1 MFWKIKWRKEVRILV
16 ALLSLI
22 AILSI
27 SASQYEM
34 QTCQKLQVL
43 IDNNGGYRFLDEQD
57 IQSLLDS
64 NGREFLLN
72 TPYKYLNTR
81 QLELRILANPFVE
94 NCRIS
99 KKLSGELLVWVK
111 TVKPI
116 VRILGSTES
125 FYLDAQGKK
134 IPLSKKYSPHCL
146 VLSGDNVSFDFENNL
161 DDKKL
166 LDLLNFI
173 AGTDFWKA
181 HIVQI
186 HKQKKNLKVYL
197 QLSDTEIDFG
207 YWVDWE
213 TKMKKIEILCKY
225 ILPKKGWNR
234 YEKVSLKYHQ
244 QIVCEYAER

>member
-1 MFWKIKWRKEVRILV
+1 MFWKIKWRKEVRFLVGVLILIV
-16 ALLSLI
+16 
-22 AILSI
+22 ILSF
-27 SASQYEM
+27 SASQYDM
-34 QTCQKLQVL
+34 QTCQKLQVI
-43 IDNNGGYRFLDEQD
+43 IDYTQRNRFVDEQD

-72 TPYKYLNTR
+72 TPYKFLNTR
-81 QLELRILANPFVE
+81 QLESRVRANPFVE
-94 NCRIS
+94 SCKIS
-99 KKLSGELLVWVK
+99 KKLNGELLVWVG
-111 TVKPI
+111 TVEPI
-116 VRILGSTES
+116 VRVLGGTES
-125 FYLDAQGKK
+125 FYLNSEGKK

-146 VLSGDNVSFDFENNL
+146 VLSTDNVYFDFKNNE

-173 AGTDFWKA
+173 AKTDIWKA

-197 QLSDTEIDFG
+197 QLSDTVIEFG
-207 YWVDWE
+207 DWADWE